1 MPRGRKR
8 RLPPK
13 PPEPPEGFM
22 WLYWKLVRVKEAEKH
37 AKDIM
42 KGFDELPR
50 KRRDQLN
57 YHNK

>member
-22 WLYWKLVRVKEAEKH
+22 WLYWKLVPVKEAEKR
-37 AKDIM
+37 AKEIM

-50 KRRDQLN
+50 KRRDHLN
-57 YHNK
+57 YHK